1 MTRSP
6 LLSPSQRS
14 ATRRIELEIEQS
26 GRTGTAIVRDASPR
40 DLLITSQMALAIETP
55 LLFRMESGFPLTITE
70 FSGTVHWMNKA
81 TIPVEF
87 GIALTSNAPP
97 ELLLSTSGSISRELR
112 YRCRVPGEILIPGQ
126 SKPVTALA
134 INYSRAGC
142 CLMSETELRSGAE
155 VFFIFRNPKHLHRV
169 RLRVRWSS
177 SNNHQFLI
185 GCQNSS
191 RTNSWSM
198 ADFDVAKHLATN
210 AK

>member
-1 MTRSP
+1 MTRSAQ
-6 LLSPSQRS
+6 LSPTQPL
-14 ATRRIELEIEQS
+14 ATRRIQLEIEQN
-26 GRTGTAIVRDASPR
+26 GRSGTATLRDASPR
-40 DLLITSQMALAIETP
+40 DLLITSQMALAAETP
-55 LLFRMESGFPLTITE
+55 LLFRMEAGFPLTTIE

-87 GIALTSNAPP
+87 GIALKSNAPP
-97 ELLLSTSGSISRELR
+97 ELLLNTSGSISRELR

-126 SKPVTALA
+126 SKPVSALA

-142 CLMSETELRSGAE
+142 CLMSEVELRSGTE
-155 VFFIFRNPKHLHRV
+155 VFFIFRNPRHLHRV

-177 SNNHQFLI
+177 SNNHQFLM

-198 ADFDVAKHLATN
+198 ADFDVTKTLAAN
-210 AK
+210 P